1 MFNLRFAP
9 HFIRFDSANTVWPD
23 VDIIESDDNYL
34 FKFEIPG
41 MPRNDIKIWLENNT
55 LTVSGEKKIPD
66 NSERLVAERN
76 FGKFERSFKLPETVD
91 RDKVSAELVDGV
103 LTITL
108 SKAKVAAEIFIN

>member
-9 HFIRFDSANTVWPD
+9 HFIRFDNTNRVWPD
-23 VDIIESDDNYL
+23 VDIIETADNYL

-41 MPRNDIKIWLENNT
+41 TLKNDIKIWLENST

-66 NSERLVAERN
+66 NSERLIAERN

-91 RDKVSAELVDGV
+91 MDKVSAELLDGV
-103 LTITL
+103 LAITL
-108 SKAKVAAEIFIN
+108 LKVKIASEISIN